1 MTELNFKGKKFVY
14 NHHLAVPFR
23 PLVPHEDNG
32 IGPVALEEDVQLK
45 YTVTTDLSCHLQG
58 LDLCV
63 VCRVRALSVPTCP
76 IAFCML
82 TQSVGPLP
90 KSFPIRCAMSVLI
103 GPSFLGKSR

>member
-45 YTVTTDLSCHLQG
+45 YASTGH
-58 LDLCV
+58 
-63 VCRVRALSVPTCP
+63 RPR
-76 IAFCML
+76 
-82 TQSVGPLP
+82 
-90 KSFPIRCAMSVLI
+90 
-103 GPSFLGKSR
+103 